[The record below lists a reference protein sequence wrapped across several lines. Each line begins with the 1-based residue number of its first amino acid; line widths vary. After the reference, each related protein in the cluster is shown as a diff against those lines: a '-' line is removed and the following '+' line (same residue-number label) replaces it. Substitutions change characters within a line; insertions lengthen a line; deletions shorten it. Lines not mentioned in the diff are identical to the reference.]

1 MAKLTVTEAAEMIG
15 VSRQTIYR
23 KLHDGTLSR
32 DANKKV
38 DLSELMRVF
47 PPSDYDYVTPSDV
60 RETSQSDTSD
70 AVNVSGRNNDDAT
83 KDRLIAHLE
92 AENELLRAEKA
103 QYWEAMTKAQ
113 ERADAMLAALPDL
126 TKKLPWWKIWKK

>member
-1 MAKLTVTEAAEMIG
+1 MAKLTISEASALIG

-32 DANKKV
+32 DSDKRV

-47 PPSDYDYVTPSDV
+47 PPSEYNYVTPADV
-60 RETSQSDTSD
+60 RETSQSDTAD
-70 AVNVSGRNNDDAT
+70 TQTDTA

-92 AENELLRAEKA
+92 AENERLRAEKA
-103 QYWEAMTKAQ
+103 EYWEILKKER
-113 ERADAMLAALPDL
+113 ERADALLAALPDL
-126 TKKLPWWKIWKK
+126 TQRKKRRHWLLFWKE

>member
-1 MAKLTVTEAAEMIG
+1 MAKLTISEASALIG

-32 DANKKV
+32 DSDKRV

-47 PPSDYDYVTPSDV
+47 PPPEYDYVTPADV
-60 RETSQSDTSD
+60 RETSQSDTAD
-70 AVNVSGRNNDDAT
+70 TQTDTA

-92 AENELLRAEKA
+92 AENERLRAEKA
-103 QYWEAMTKAQ
+103 EYWETLKKER
-113 ERADAMLAALPDL
+113 ERADALLAALPDL
-126 TKKLPWWKIWKK
+126 TQERKRKSWLFFWKK